1 MKRTAFFIS
10 DGTGLTAEAL
20 GHALLAQ
27 FEKIDFER
35 VTVPYIDDE
44 DKAREMVIRIN
55 KAAEVDGERPLV
67 FDTIVNST
75 IREIIS
81 DAEGFMID
89 IFGTFLS
96 PLEQE
101 LSSSSSYS
109 VGKSH
114 SINNEGS
121 YERRIHAVNFAL
133 DNDDGARTR
142 HYDEADLILVGAS
155 RSGKTPTCL
164 YLALQYGIKAANYP
178 ITEEDLDDQKMPAA
192 LRPHKEKLFGLT
204 INADRLSDH
213 RYMANLFRLF
223 LHVQAHNL
231 LVRIRREIAAPPLP
245 ESNDDDDDLPA
256 EALSG
261 RARKRFANL
270 RRRVDPLG
278 EGHPATWRTRLIKV
292 AAEVVERAR
301 CIRVKLSG
309 NWPYLDHFANISA
322 SASAFAARHLQ
333 LE

>member
-27 FEKIDFER
+27 FEKIEFER

-44 DKAREMVIRIN
+44 EKAHTLVKRIN
-55 KAAEVDGERPLV
+55 KAAEVDGAQPLV
-67 FDTIVNST
+67 FDTIVNNSV
-75 IREIIS
+75 RNIIS
-81 DAEGFMID
+81 TAEGFMID

-101 LSSSSSYS
+101 LNSSSSYS

-114 SINNEGS
+114 AISNAGS

-142 HYDEADLILVGAS
+142 HYSEADLILVGAS

-192 LRPHKEKLFGLT
+192 LRPHKEKIFGLT
-204 INADRLSDH
+204 IEPERLATIRNERRPNS
-213 RYMANLFRLF
+213 RYSSIQQCMHEVEEIELMYKRE
-223 LHVQAHNL
+223 
-231 LVRIRREIAAPPLP
+231 RI
-245 ESNDDDDDLPA
+245 
-256 EALSG
+256 
-261 RARKRFANL
+261 
-270 RRRVDPLG
+270 
-278 EGHPATWRTRLIKV
+278 
-292 AAEVVERAR
+292 
-301 CIRVKLSG
+301 
-309 NWPYLDHFANISA
+309 PYLNTTAYSVEEISTRIMV
-322 SASAFAARHLQ
+322 STGLKRHR
-333 LE
+333 

>member
-27 FEKIDFER
+27 FEKIEFER

-44 DKAREMVIRIN
+44 EKARDLVDRIN
-55 KAAEVDGERPLV
+55 KAADIDGDRPLV
-67 FDTIVNST
+67 FDTIVNGS

-81 DAEGFMID
+81 QADGFMVD

-101 LSSSSSYS
+101 LNSSSSYS

-114 SINNEGS
+114 SINNAGS

-142 HYDEADLILVGAS
+142 HYDEADLILIGAS

-204 INADRLSDH
+204 IEPERLATIRNERRPNS
-213 RYMANLFRLF
+213 RYSSMQQCMHEIEEIELMYKRE
-223 LHVQAHNL
+223 
-231 LVRIRREIAAPPLP
+231 RI
-245 ESNDDDDDLPA
+245 
-256 EALSG
+256 
-261 RARKRFANL
+261 
-270 RRRVDPLG
+270 
-278 EGHPATWRTRLIKV
+278 
-292 AAEVVERAR
+292 
-301 CIRVKLSG
+301 
-309 NWPYLDHFANISA
+309 PYLNTTAYSVEEIST
-322 SASAFAARHLQ
+322 RIMVTTGLKRNR
-333 LE
+333 

>member
-27 FEKIDFER
+27 FEKIEFER

-44 DKAREMVIRIN
+44 EKARDLVSRIN
-55 KAAEVDGERPLV
+55 KASEIDGERPLV
-67 FDTIVNST
+67 FDTIVNGG

-81 DAEGFMID
+81 RADGFMVD
-89 IFGTFLS
+89 IFGTFLN

-101 LSSSSSYS
+101 LNSSSSYS

-114 SINNEGS
+114 SINNAGS

-142 HYDEADLILVGAS
+142 HYDEADLILIGAS

-204 INADRLSDH
+204 IEPERLATIRNERRPNSRYSSLQQCMHEIEEIELMYKRERIHYLNTTAYSVEEISTRIMVTTGLKRH
-213 RYMANLFRLF
+213 R
-223 LHVQAHNL
+223 
-231 LVRIRREIAAPPLP
+231 
-245 ESNDDDDDLPA
+245 
-256 EALSG
+256 
-261 RARKRFANL
+261 
-270 RRRVDPLG
+270 
-278 EGHPATWRTRLIKV
+278 
-292 AAEVVERAR
+292 
-301 CIRVKLSG
+301 
-309 NWPYLDHFANISA
+309 
-322 SASAFAARHLQ
+322 
-333 LE
+333 